1 MSIYTGLIVAGTG
14 HRPDKLGGY
23 SDDAFNLLVKI
34 AKHWL
39 EMNKPTRV
47 ISGMALGW
55 DQALATAAVEVDIP
69 FVAAVPFNSQ
79 ENTWPDSA
87 KIKYSELL
95 KKATE
100 IFVLSDTYS
109 INAMH
114 YRNAWM
120 VDHSHVMLAL
130 WDGSIG
136 GTSNCIRYAQSKDK
150 HIINLYNIYKSIK
163 ERQ

>member
-69 FVAAVPFNSQ
+69 FVAAVQ
-79 ENTWPDSA
+79 
-87 KIKYSELL
+87 
-95 KKATE
+95 
-100 IFVLSDTYS
+100 
-109 INAMH
+109 
-114 YRNAWM
+114 
-120 VDHSHVMLAL
+120 
-130 WDGSIG
+130 
-136 GTSNCIRYAQSKDK
+136 
-150 HIINLYNIYKSIK
+150 
-163 ERQ
+163 